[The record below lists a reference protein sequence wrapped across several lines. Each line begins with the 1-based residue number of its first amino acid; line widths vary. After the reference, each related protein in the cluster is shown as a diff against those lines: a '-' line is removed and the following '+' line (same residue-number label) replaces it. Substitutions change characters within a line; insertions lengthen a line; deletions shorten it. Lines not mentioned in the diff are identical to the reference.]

1 MCGRKHLR
9 EPKRSFVVKRSQ
21 QAIHRM
27 PISLDKL
34 VSSIVPGKT
43 TLLLGAG
50 ASASSGAPMGASL
63 AHHLW
68 MALTGDGPKSD
79 DLMETATVLA
89 RRYGRRAVIEEIG
102 AKLRPLKPAGGL
114 LGLVQLG
121 WPAIF
126 STNFDELVEKAFR
139 QSSIPL
145 CTYRSNYDFSNKD
158 DHSGV
163 KFHKIHG
170 CITQDESLGHK
181 ASMVLTEEDYE
192 VPDQFRQTMF
202 ANLSASFLNGD
213 VLVIGQSLRDR
224 HLNDLVKKVLAAKP
238 QGAPGHLYVLIYD
251 EDDLRAPLLEDKGA
265 RVAFGGLEDFVH
277 AVANGRGA
285 VAAPVPVAAPTSL
298 PLSIVSATRDVALEA
313 RKDPNVVRMFNGGP
327 AGFPDIRAGATF
339 ERARYEVAARE
350 IVDGRFLTVITG
362 AAGVGKTTFARQ
374 LVLSAMENGCS
385 GWEHAAD
392 FGFQWRPWLA
402 VEAQLRADGA
412 RGILF
417 VDECTHYLRQINEL
431 VDALSEID
439 EPALSLVLTANAAQ
453 WVPRIK
459 TPNIFKHGHLLELGR
474 LEQQEISSLINLLE
488 SNREISALVHLE
500 FRRKSRQQKADA
512 LRQRCSADMFVCL
525 NNIFASEN
533 LDTILLQEYEQLSE
547 NYREYYRYV
556 SALQA
561 VGARVHRQ
569 LIIRMLGMPPAQVSA
584 ALEGLHGIVD
594 EYDIRPED
602 GIYGWTT
609 RHLVIARKIADYKFS
624 GLKELV
630 SLFDAIIDHINPSIS
645 VELQS
650 VRDICDA
657 DFGIG
662 RLGDASER
670 RRLYGKLID
679 VAPGE
684 RIPWHRLIRE
694 LLSAGELDTT
704 EYIIRDAEEAV
715 GRDAPID
722 RFKVRLLINRAN
734 KTPGISDSD
743 RIAILRKAYEVAT
756 KNIGAH
762 RWDKFSY
769 STLCDVAVLLVQK
782 GESEY
787 LLNEA
792 IERMKEAAER
802 IQDPEMQR
810 QIRHYQELRLRT
822 G

>member
-1 MCGRKHLR
+1 
-9 EPKRSFVVKRSQ
+9 
-21 QAIHRM
+21 M
-27 PISLDKL
+27 PISLDAL
-34 VSSIVPGKT
+34 VTSIVPGKT

-50 ASASSGAPMGASL
+50 ASASSGAPVGAGL

-89 RRYGRRAVIEEIG
+89 RRYGRRAVIEEVA
-102 AKLRPLKPAGGL
+102 AKLSPLKPSGGL

-121 WPAIF
+121 WPAIY
-126 STNFDELVEKAFR
+126 STNFDELIEKAFK
-139 QSSIPL
+139 QAAIPL
-145 CTYRSNYDFSNKD
+145 CTYRSNYDFSSKA
-158 DHSGV
+158 DHAGV
-163 KFHKIHG
+163 KYYKIHG
-170 CITQDESLGHK
+170 CQTQDESLGHK

-192 VPDQFRQTMF
+192 SPDQFRQTMF
-202 ANLSASFLNGD
+202 ANLAASFLNGD

-224 HLNDLVKKVLAAKP
+224 HLNDLVKRVLAAKP

-265 RVAFGGLEDFVH
+265 RVAFGGLEEFVH
-277 AVANGRGA
+277 AMANGAGG
-285 VAAPVPVAAPTSL
+285 VAPVIPPAVPTSL
-298 PLSIVSATRDVALEA
+298 PLSIVSATKDVALEA
-313 RKDPNVVRMFNGGP
+313 RKEPNVVRMFNGGP
-327 AGFPDIRAGATF
+327 AGFPDIKAGVTF
-339 ERARYEVAARE
+339 ERARYEVASQE
-350 IVDGRFLTVITG
+350 LLNGRFLTVVTG

-374 LVLSAMENGCS
+374 IALAALEKGRLA
-385 GWEHAAD
+385 WEHSSD
-392 FGFQWRPWLA
+392 FAFQWRPWLA
-402 VEAQLRADGA
+402 VESQLRTDGTK
-412 RGILF
+412 GVLL

-439 EPALSLVLTANAAQ
+439 DPALSLVLTANAAQ
-453 WVPRIK
+453 WVPRLK
-459 TPNIFKHGHLLELGR
+459 TPNIYKHGNIIELGR

-488 SNREISALVHLE
+488 NNKDVAALVHVD
-500 FRRKSRQQKADA
+500 FRRKSRQQKFDA

-525 NNIFASEN
+525 NNIFGTES
-533 LDTILLQEYEQLSE
+533 LDTILLQEYEQLGE
-547 NYREYYRYV
+547 TFREYYRYV

-630 SLFDAIIDHINPSIS
+630 DLFDAIIDHINPSIS

-662 RLGDASER
+662 RLGDATER
-670 RRLYGKLID
+670 RRLYGRLID

-704 EYIIRDAEEAV
+704 EYVIRDAEDAV

-722 RFKVRLLINRAN
+722 RFKVRLLVNRAS
-734 KTPGISDSD
+734 KTPGISEGD
-743 RIAILRKAYEVAT
+743 RIAILRKAYETAT

-762 RWDKFSY
+762 KWDKFSY

-822 G
+822 S